1 MSDSAYELFGG
12 DCMKPDFMKLM
23 NRLDFMKLTA
33 QTCEHVKKRSYSP
46 VRLFLGNTLARSGTR
61 PPVDQFAFPEP
72 LDQMMDSWRF
82 SEGRIAMIGRG

>member
-33 QTCEHVKKRSYSP
+33 QTLRTREKKELQSCSAIFGKHAGSFWDPSPRRSICLS
-46 VRLFLGNTLARSGTR
+46 RTS
-61 PPVDQFAFPEP
+61 
-72 LDQMMDSWRF
+72 
-82 SEGRIAMIGRG
+82 